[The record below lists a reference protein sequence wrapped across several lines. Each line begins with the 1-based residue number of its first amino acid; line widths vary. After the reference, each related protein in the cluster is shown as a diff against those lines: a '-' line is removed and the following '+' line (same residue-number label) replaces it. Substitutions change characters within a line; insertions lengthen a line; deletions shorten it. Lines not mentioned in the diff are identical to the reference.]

1 MQHVAALAPRT
12 VARMHRTAGL
22 GRMAGTVRQARLRQP
37 DFTAKRV
44 PLGLSGA
51 LRQAWGASRKTGPSP
66 TGEGM
71 SLRSAHWL

>member
-1 MQHVAALAPRT
+1 MGHVVALAPRT

-51 LRQAWGASRKTGPSP
+51 LRQAWGLPGRPGPLP
-66 TGEGM
+66 PVKG
-71 SLRSAHWL
+71 